1 MKSAALLLLL
11 VVGLAAAG
19 CGSGGKSPSVA
30 SLGGD
35 ATTTS
40 QTAAPPVGGLSSGGR
55 GGSGSGFA
63 MKISGGGLKYSK
75 CMRAHGVHNFPDPN
89 ASGTLTFGSSSG
101 IDPNSPTFRSAQAA
115 CAKNLPNGGNP
126 SPQQLAKFKKAA
138 LAFSACMR
146 AHGVKD
152 FPDPD
157 FTAGGIHIQMKGGPG
172 SDLNP
177 NNPSFQRARAACQ
190 NFLPQG
196 KGKP

>member
-40 QTAAPPVGGLSSGGR
+40 QNAAPPVGGLSSGGR

-75 CMRAHGVHNFPDPN
+75 
-89 ASGTLTFGSSSG
+89 
-101 IDPNSPTFRSAQAA
+101 
-115 CAKNLPNGGNP
+115 
-126 SPQQLAKFKKAA
+126 
-138 LAFSACMR
+138 CMR